1 MSIKLMSMVWD
12 RYSATGGELLL
23 ALALADYAHDNGTS
37 VYAGV
42 ETLAQKTRQSV
53 RTVQYQLR
61 RMQEEGWLLKVG
73 KGDGGRSRHVTY
85 HINPKWIKGA
95 EVAPFVPDEEGADS
109 GDEGGEPGFVAGDGE
124 QPLAGVFVPLDGAA
138 GEGVAEPSENGANG
152 PNGAATVAPF
162 AKTERVQ
169 PDVLKGAI
177 AVAPAIT
184 NHINHHYSPISP
196 QEGKHDLASSIA
208 KPSKPTGALARPE
221 TGRQPRGGKQAIGLQ
236 AYLDA
241 CREAGCK
248 PVPPT
253 CAVFA
258 YCDKVGI
265 PREILALHWAEF
277 KLRHLDSGRRQK
289 DWLKTLQNS
298 VRSNWYGIWFIRAGG
313 ECALT
318 TKGLQAQAD
327 HRENEA

>member
-1 MSIKLMSMVWD
+1 MSMVFD
-12 RYSATGGELLL
+12 RYPAGGNELLL
-23 ALALADYAHDNGTS
+23 ALALADHAHDDGTH
-37 VYAGV
+37 VHPRVAA
-42 ETLAQKTRQSV
+42 LAEKTRQSV
-53 RTVQYQLR
+53 RAVQYQLR
-61 RMQEEGWLLKVG
+61 RMQLSGWLIKCG
-73 KGDGGRSRHVTY
+73 AGDGGRGRAASY
-85 HINPKWIKGA
+85 CLNPDWLKGA
-95 EVAPFVPDEEGADS
+95 DIAPFAGEMEPDDEDDSVQSAGAS
-109 GDEGGEPGFVAGDGE
+109 QGAKAGDGG
-124 QPLAGVFVPLDGAA
+124 PIGGDGSAGGVSDASGLKSGPLDLLKGATA
-138 GEGVAEPSENGANG
+138 S
-152 PNGAATVAPF
+152 APF